1 MPEGFNSDVIRYCEI
16 SEKLTSRTEK
26 APICEGTAEDTNF
39 KFCTQID
46 RKRY

>member
-26 APICEGTAEDTNF
+26 APICEGTAEDTNL
-39 KFCTQID
+39 KFCTLIEVE
-46 RKRY
+46 KY